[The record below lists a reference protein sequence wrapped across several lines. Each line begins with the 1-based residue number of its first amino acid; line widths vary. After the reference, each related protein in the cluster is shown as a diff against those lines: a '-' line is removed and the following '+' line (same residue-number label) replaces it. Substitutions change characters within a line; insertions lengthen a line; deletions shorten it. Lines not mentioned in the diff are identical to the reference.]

1 MRRYISSLLRWGII
15 GATVL
20 FLTNTLIGNW
30 HEVSSLELQ
39 SHAMAYGFLAL
50 GIALIAQLWSA
61 MLWGLILEAFEA
73 SPPRRWTIV
82 TFLKN
87 SPAKYIPGSV
97 WHMYGR
103 IMAARDK
110 GLEVERTTLSV
121 LIEPVFTIAGALG
134 LALLSAEHPQYKT
147 LSLLLI
153 LITLHPQVLRS
164 LWQILR
170 RFQGKKLQ
178 EVCMQ
183 RYPFHILVGATIF
196 MAMRGLTFL
205 AVVLAFTPVSW
216 DIFRPLVSGVSFA
229 WVLSLV
235 IPSPGGLGVFEASAI
250 NVLGDY
256 LTPAL
261 LIGAVALYR
270 FINISAEAIGA
281 GAAYLI
287 REE

>member
-1 MRRYISSLLRWGII
+1 MRRYFSFLLRWGII
-15 GATVL
+15 GATFL
-20 FLTNTLIGNW
+20 FLANTLSSNW
-30 HEVSSLELQ
+30 HEVSSLQLQ
-39 SHAMAYGFLAL
+39 NHAIAYGVLAL
-50 GIALIAQLWSA
+50 GIALIAQFWSA
-61 MLWGLILEAFEA
+61 MIWGWILESFET

-103 IMAARDK
+103 VMAAREK
-110 GLEVERTTLSV
+110 GLGLESTTISV
-121 LIEPVFTIAGALG
+121 VIEPLFSIAGALG
-134 LALLSAEHPQYKT
+134 LALLNFSHPQYKSLT
-147 LSLLLI
+147 LAFI
-153 LITLHPQVLRS
+153 LIAVHPQVLGT
-164 LWQILR
+164 LWQLMR
-170 RFQGKKLQ
+170 RLQGKSFQ

-183 RYPFHILVGATIF
+183 RYPFHILVGSTVF

-205 AVVLAFTPVSW
+205 VVLFAFTPVQSEA
-216 DIFRPLVSGVSFA
+216 FRPLLGGVSFA

-235 IPSPGGLGVFEASAI
+235 IPSPGGLGVFEASVL

-261 LIGAVALYR
+261 LLGSVALYR
-270 FINISAEAIGA
+270 FVNISAEAIGA
-281 GAAYLI
+281 GVAFLV